1 MQLKIEHLSFGYEG
15 ALENVFEDLSLSL
28 DTSWR
33 TGLIA
38 RNGRGKTTLLR
49 LLAGELQG
57 QGHIACPLTPVLFP
71 YPVEDM
77 TEFTWNVMASAA
89 PMAEDWQLRRELNL
103 MHVEEDVLY
112 RAFDTL
118 SGGEQTKVMLA
129 ALFAREDA
137 YPLIDEPT
145 NSLDAQGRAWLAEY
159 LRRKDGFLLVSH
171 DRAFL
176 DRAIDHVVSLNKAN
190 TYVMQG
196 NYTTYETRLNGENEA
211 EAVRNETLKREISR
225 LEESARRTA
234 QWSEKVEQARQHVDL
249 HFYNRNFYGTQ
260 GTRFE
265 KMVQRTQN
273 TLRRQEKAIEEKK
286 SLLQN
291 VEQVGQL
298 RIQQLEHHKK
308 VLVSVKDGTVAYND
322 RLIASGVAFQL
333 HQGERIALC
342 GANGCGKSSILRA
355 IAGDGGALSGEVQI
369 ASGLTISYVPQRV
382 DMLHGSL
389 RDFIQE
395 SDADETLFKAI
406 LRNMDCP
413 REMFAHDLS
422 ALSMGQRKK
431 LLLARALCSPAHVLL
446 WDEPLNFIDVFS
458 CVQLEELIVA
468 YQPTMLLVEH
478 DARFLE
484 NIGARCV
491 EIQRM

>member
-145 NSLDAQGRAWLAEY
+145 NSLDAQGRPGWQNICVGRMDFCWSAMTVPFWIVPLIMWLASI
-159 LRRKDGFLLVSH
+159 RQIPMSC
-171 DRAFL
+171 RA
-176 DRAIDHVVSLNKAN
+176 
-190 TYVMQG
+190 
-196 NYTTYETRLNGENEA
+196 TTPPM
-211 EAVRNETLKREISR
+211 KR
-225 LEESARRTA
+225 
-234 QWSEKVEQARQHVDL
+234 D
-249 HFYNRNFYGTQ
+249 
-260 GTRFE
+260 
-265 KMVQRTQN
+265 
-273 TLRRQEKAIEEKK
+273 
-286 SLLQN
+286 
-291 VEQVGQL
+291 
-298 RIQQLEHHKK
+298 
-308 VLVSVKDGTVAYND
+308 
-322 RLIASGVAFQL
+322 
-333 HQGERIALC
+333 
-342 GANGCGKSSILRA
+342 
-355 IAGDGGALSGEVQI
+355 
-369 ASGLTISYVPQRV
+369 
-382 DMLHGSL
+382 
-389 RDFIQE
+389 
-395 SDADETLFKAI
+395 
-406 LRNMDCP
+406 
-413 REMFAHDLS
+413 
-422 ALSMGQRKK
+422 
-431 LLLARALCSPAHVLL
+431 
-446 WDEPLNFIDVFS
+446 
-458 CVQLEELIVA
+458 
-468 YQPTMLLVEH
+468 
-478 DARFLE
+478 
-484 NIGARCV
+484 
-491 EIQRM
+491 